1 MVDESE
7 CKYVASDGWVATDEM
22 VSYGCSKTGWSGR
35 VIYEIAKVHKCC
47 TAWASCSLND
57 GKKKNTSHELLAHQH
72 IPTFLLRFTKE
83 NLRTLMYE
91 GYRVGLT
98 YTAIDHQ

>member
-57 GKKKNTSHELLAHQH
+57 EKKKKKKKTPATSCLP
-72 IPTFLLRFTKE
+72 ISIFRRSFFVSRK
-83 NLRTLMYE
+83 RIY
-91 GYRVGLT
+91 GR
-98 YTAIDHQ
+98 